1 MKRIV
6 IDTIKGE
13 TYNYFDNDYQL
24 LLVVFNNK
32 NLCRGVIMKK
42 LYTSLLVLSL
52 LLGAAACSNDDSNKD
67 KDSSKDESSKT
78 EQKNKK
84 SNDHSKNKTSN
95 KDDQKNSE
103 KSKDDQDNNQNDDQ
117 KNTSDNDSTGQN
129 QDDNSG
135 NDLNQQAKS
144 TDNSTQQSNNM
155 NDANTSNNNS
165 NQTASNT
172 NNQKTSNQSS
182 QSTALKQLPN
192 FQTALDLARQ
202 EANLYGSSNKT
213 YNDYAIEGENANY
226 RYVFSF
232 KDPQQNGVYSIV
244 TVNSQG
250 EPVVVDPAYGK

>member
-1 MKRIV
+1 
-6 IDTIKGE
+6 
-13 TYNYFDNDYQL
+13 
-24 LLVVFNNK
+24 
-32 NLCRGVIMKK
+32 MKK
-42 LYTSLLVLSL
+42 LYTSLLALSF
-52 LLGAAACSNDDSNKD
+52 LLGATACSNDDSNKD
-67 KDSSKDESSKT
+67 KDNSKDESSKT
-78 EQKNKK
+78 EQKDKK
-84 SNDHSKNKTSN
+84 SNDHSKDKTSN
-95 KDDQKNSE
+95 KDDQSNSKE
-103 KSKDDQDNNQNDDQ
+103 SKDDQNNDQNDDQ
-117 KNTSDNDSTGQN
+117 NNTSGNDSTSQN

-135 NDLNQQAKS
+135 NDSNQQAKS

-182 QSTALKQLPN
+182 QSTQSTSGYVAPYQSENATSVARNLSKSNVNQSTALKQLPN

-232 KDPQQNGVYSIV
+232 KDPQQNGVFSIV

>member
-1 MKRIV
+1 
-6 IDTIKGE
+6 
-13 TYNYFDNDYQL
+13 
-24 LLVVFNNK
+24 
-32 NLCRGVIMKK
+32 MKK
-42 LYTSLLVLSL
+42 LYTSLLALSL

-78 EQKNKK
+78 EQKDKK
-84 SNDHSKNKTSN
+84 SNDHSKDKTSN
-95 KDDQKNSE
+95 KDDQSNSKE
-103 KSKDDQDNNQNDDQ
+103 SKDDQNDDQ
-117 KNTSDNDSTGQN
+117 NNTSDNDSTGQN
-129 QDDNSG
+129 QDDNSE
-135 NDLNQQAKS
+135 NDSNQQAKS
-144 TDNSTQQSNNM
+144 TDNSTQQSNNI
-155 NDANTSNNNS
+155 NYANTYNNNS

-182 QSTALKQLPN
+182 QSTQSTSGYVAPYQSENATSVARNLSKSNVNESTALKQLPN

-232 KDPQQNGVYSIV
+232 KDPQHNGVYSIV

>member
-1 MKRIV
+1 
-6 IDTIKGE
+6 
-13 TYNYFDNDYQL
+13 
-24 LLVVFNNK
+24 
-32 NLCRGVIMKK
+32 MKK
-42 LYTSLLVLSL
+42 LYTSLLALSL

-78 EQKNKK
+78 EQKDKK
-84 SNDHSKNKTSN
+84 SNDHSKDKTSN
-95 KDDQKNSE
+95 KDDQSNSKE
-103 KSKDDQDNNQNDDQ
+103 SKDDQNNDQNDDQ
-117 KNTSDNDSTGQN
+117 NNTSGNDSTSQN
-129 QDDNSG
+129 QDNNSG
-135 NDLNQQAKS
+135 ND
-144 TDNSTQQSNNM
+144 STQQSNNM

-182 QSTALKQLPN
+182 QSTQSTSGYVAPYQSKNATPVARNLSKSNVNQSTALKQLPN

-232 KDPQQNGVYSIV
+232 KDPQQNGVFSIV

>member
-1 MKRIV
+1 
-6 IDTIKGE
+6 
-13 TYNYFDNDYQL
+13 
-24 LLVVFNNK
+24 
-32 NLCRGVIMKK
+32 MKK
-42 LYTSLLVLSL
+42 LYTSLLALSL

-67 KDSSKDESSKT
+67 KDNSKDESSKT
-78 EQKNKK
+78 EQKDKK
-84 SNDHSKNKTSN
+84 SNDHSKDKTSN
-95 KDDQKNSE
+95 KDDQN
-103 KSKDDQDNNQNDDQ
+103 NNQNDDQ
-117 KNTSDNDSTGQN
+117 NNTSGNDSTSQN
-129 QDDNSG
+129 QNDNSG
-135 NDLNQQAKS
+135 NDSNQQAKS

-165 NQTASNT
+165 NQTASNR

-182 QSTALKQLPN
+182 QSTQSTSGYVAPYQSENATSVARNLSKSNVNQSTALKQLPN
-192 FQTALDLARQ
+192 FQTVLDLARQ

>member
-1 MKRIV
+1 
-6 IDTIKGE
+6 
-13 TYNYFDNDYQL
+13 
-24 LLVVFNNK
+24 
-32 NLCRGVIMKK
+32 MKK
-42 LYTSLLVLSL
+42 LYTSLLALSL

-78 EQKNKK
+78 EQKDKK
-84 SNDHSKNKTSN
+84 SNDHSKDKTSN
-95 KDDQKNSE
+95 KDDQSNSKE
-103 KSKDDQDNNQNDDQ
+103 SKDDQNDDQ
-117 KNTSDNDSTGQN
+117 NNTSDNDSTGQN
-129 QDDNSG
+129 QDDNSE
-135 NDLNQQAKS
+135 NDSNQQAKS
-144 TDNSTQQSNNM
+144 TDNSTQQSNNI
-155 NDANTSNNNS
+155 NDANTYNNNS

-182 QSTALKQLPN
+182 QSTQSTSGYVAPYQSENATSVARNLSKSNVNESTALKQLPN

-232 KDPQQNGVYSIV
+232 KDPQHNGVYSIV

>member
-1 MKRIV
+1 
-6 IDTIKGE
+6 
-13 TYNYFDNDYQL
+13 
-24 LLVVFNNK
+24 
-32 NLCRGVIMKK
+32 MKK
-42 LYTSLLVLSL
+42 LYTSLLALSL
-52 LLGAAACSNDDSNKD
+52 LLGATACSNDDSNKD
-67 KDSSKDESSKT
+67 KDNSKDESSKT
-78 EQKNKK
+78 EQKDKK
-84 SNDHSKNKTSN
+84 SNDHSKDKTSN
-95 KDDQKNSE
+95 KDDQ
-103 KSKDDQDNNQNDDQ
+103 NDDQ
-117 KNTSDNDSTGQN
+117 NNTSGNDSTSQN

-135 NDLNQQAKS
+135 NDSNQQAKS

-182 QSTALKQLPN
+182 QSTQSTSGYVAPYQSENATSVARNLSKSNVNQSTALKQLPN